1 MTQHFLKEIEL
12 LKRKVLHLAATVEE
26 NLRQAMKAVTER
38 DRDLARAVV
47 ERDVLI
53 DQMEVELEEDCL
65 KILALHQP
73 VAIDL
78 RFLIAAMKIN
88 NDLERIGDL
97 AVNIAQITPALA
109 ELDYRDQPFDLDR
122 MLDLAL
128 AMVQESADSLVDM
141 DAGKAREVCEN
152 DDELDDLH
160 HQSMAAVEEKIQQIP
175 EATHYYIRL
184 MRIAR
189 HLERIGDHATNI
201 AEDVIYM
208 VNGEIVRHRGG
219 DM

>member
-1 MTQHFLKEIEL
+1 MTKHFHKEIEL
-12 LKRKVLHLAATVEE
+12 LKRKVLHLTATVEE
-26 NLRQAMKAVTER
+26 NLRRAVNSVTER
-38 DRDLARAVV
+38 DRDLAAAVV
-47 ERDVLI
+47 DRDVEI
-53 DQMEVELEEDCL
+53 DQMEVEFEEDCL

-78 RFLIAAMKIN
+78 RFVIAAMKIN
-88 NDLERIGDL
+88 SDLERIGDL
-97 AVNIAQITPALA
+97 AVNIAQITPDLA
-109 ELDYRDQPFDLDR
+109 EMDYRDQPFDLNR

-128 AMVQESADSLVDM
+128 AMVQQSADALVDM
-141 DAGKAREVCEN
+141 DSVKAKAVCQT

-160 HQSMAAVEEKIQQIP
+160 HLSIDAVEEKIKQLP
-175 EATHYYIRL
+175 EATRYYIRL

-208 VNGEIVRHRGG
+208 VNGEIVRHRGK